1 VVSFTIPGTLPSLN
15 QMLKQAQRSPYAYN
29 KLKQDAE
36 ATVFL
41 AIRRA
46 GIRELAWPIR
56 LEVDVYAPNRRT
68 DCDNL
73 QAGISKFCL
82 DALVSAGCLPDDS
95 WKHWQMPE
103 PFRYRFYVDGKNP
116 RIEVKIFEK
125 SSGKGLTFWPG

>member
-1 VVSFTIPGTLPSLN
+1 MVSFTIPGTLPSLN

-125 SSGKGLTFWPG
+125 NSEKGLTF